1 MNDEEIREEVV
12 TCIDRRLLDL
22 ARDEVVRAINI
33 TIQKTRKQVHEDV
46 KDVIENEKRYSLSN
60 YKQTLLKNIKRRLE
74 NKIFIAENA
83 PLWSTDKEK
92 L

>member
-33 TIQKTRKQVHEDV
+33 TIQKTRKQILKE
-46 KDVIENEKRYSLSN
+46 IEELNISDKRLTTMIIIKSKFQKLKYESVNKEKR
-60 YKQTLLKNIKRRLE
+60 K
-74 NKIFIAENA
+74 
-83 PLWSTDKEK
+83 
-92 L
+92 